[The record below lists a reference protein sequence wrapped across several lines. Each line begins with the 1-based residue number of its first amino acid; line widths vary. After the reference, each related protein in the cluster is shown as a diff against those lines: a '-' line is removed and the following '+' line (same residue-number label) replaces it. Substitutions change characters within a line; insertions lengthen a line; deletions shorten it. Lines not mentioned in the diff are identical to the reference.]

1 MLLYSTGCMWL
12 SLFEHLRNIL
22 AFDDVEAETINVLH
36 GTTYFKYYI
45 FKDVTN
51 IRIKTC
57 FLIHI
62 TIIIIYISLSKLL
75 YAHYIET
82 VNQDL
87 PYNNIKLVMI
97 RNKGNIFQE
106 IILTNDQDSTTKI
119 TNVFISLITLKDFV
133 ANISFSTMTY
143 ELPQKLTNIIE
154 FWADFDFIS
163 SKMQCLKSVLF
174 F

>member
-1 MLLYSTGCMWL
+1 M
-12 SLFEHLRNIL
+12 
-22 AFDDVEAETINVLH
+22 
-36 GTTYFKYYI
+36 
-45 FKDVTN
+45 
-51 IRIKTC
+51 
-57 FLIHI
+57 
-62 TIIIIYISLSKLL
+62 

-87 PYNNIKLVMI
+87 AYNNIKLVMI

-154 FWADFDFIS
+154 F
-163 SKMQCLKSVLF
+163 
-174 F
+174 